1 MGREPPPLFHLSP
14 SIGAW
19 RSRPDCR
26 SPALEGVEARA
37 EGEGGGRWRRQP
49 RKVRP
54 SGTRV
59 LTPKSCQEGAGL
71 GGV

>member
-1 MGREPPPLFHLSP
+1 MGREPPLFTSLVLLAP
-14 SIGAW
+14 GGAA
-19 RSRPDCR
+19 PTCG
-26 SPALEGVEARA
+26 SPALEGVVAGA

-54 SGTRV
+54 AGTRV
-59 LTPKSCQEGAGL
+59 LTPKPCQEGAGQ